1 MDQTTQA
8 APEVHFRN
16 CTLCEAMCGIRVETR
31 GEEIISIKGDAED
44 PFSKG
49 FICPKAVA
57 LQDIQ
62 NDPDRL
68 RQPIRRTTDGWE
80 EISWQE
86 ALDYTAQ
93 RLIQVREE
101 FGKNAVGV
109 YLGNPNVHDHGK
121 MLMMVPFL
129 RSLATRKRFS
139 ATSLDQLPH
148 MLANLKMFGH
158 QGLFPVPDID
168 RTDLFICVGGNP
180 AASNGSLMTAAGV
193 DKRLKAV
200 RSRGG
205 RVITIDPRRTET
217 ASLADEHIF
226 IKPGTDVLMLLA
238 MLHTLFEENLV
249 HLGHLEGHLDDIELL
264 QLASD
269 AYAPETV
276 ASATGIPAERIREL
290 ARELAG
296 TRQALLYGRMGTS
309 VQEFGAVSTWLIYC
323 LNILTGHMD
332 RRGGLMFTLPALDL
346 VTFTGMAGLTGH
358 FGKYKS
364 SVRGLPEF
372 GGELP
377 AATMAEEML
386 TDGPEKIRAMVVV
399 AGNPVLSSPNGGK
412 LDEALEQLDFMVSL
426 DMYVTETSRH
436 ADIILPPTG
445 PLEHSYI
452 DAVFTS
458 VAVRNTVKYSPPVF
472 QAQPGSFHDWEIFL
486 ELSRRLSSRDLKT
499 SVQAEIRHRI
509 LTSLGPDGLADIYL
523 QLGPYGR
530 ELPASDR
537 WGKHVEKVLQVLDIK
552 HPLRQLWQAGA
563 MNEQYQ
569 DLPKGLSLA
578 KLEEHPHGLD
588 LGPLRPILLQ
598 RLYTRNKHIHLAP
611 RLYLQDLTR
620 VRKLLKQAGSD
631 NLLLIGRRHVRS
643 NNSWLHNSH
652 RLVKGKNR
660 CTLMIHP
667 RDASRLGL
675 QNGIEAEIA
684 SRVGKVRIEVEVTDD
699 IMEGVVS
706 IPHGWGHKRKG
717 VNWKTAAEHAGVS
730 LNDLT
735 DEQFIDQLSGN
746 AALNG
751 VPVKVKSAVR
761 KRKNST
767 GKVSTRKANSRAA
780 VLASNPPL

>member
-1 MDQTTQA
+1 MDQSAQA
-8 APEVHFRN
+8 VPELHYRN

-31 GEEIISIKGDAED
+31 GEEILSIKGDAED

-49 FICPKAVA
+49 YICPKAVA
-57 LQDIQ
+57 LQDLQ

-68 RQPIRRTTDGWE
+68 RQPLRRTSEGWE
-80 EISWQE
+80 EITWQE

-93 RLIQVREE
+93 RLIQIREE
-101 FGKNAVGV
+101 HGKNAVGV

-121 MLMMVPFL
+121 MLFMVPFL
-129 RSLATRKRFS
+129 RALATRKRFS

-168 RTDLFICVGGNP
+168 RTDLFICIGGNP
-180 AASNGSLMTAAGV
+180 AASNGSLMTAAGA
-193 DKRLKAV
+193 DKRLKAI
-200 RSRGG
+200 RARGG

-217 ASLADEHIF
+217 ALLADEHIF
-226 IKPGTDVLMLLA
+226 IKPGTDVLLLLSMLY
-238 MLHTLFEENLV
+238 TVFEENLM
-249 HLGHLEGHLDDIELL
+249 HLGHLKDHLDDIELL
-264 QLASD
+264 RLASD

-276 ASATGIPAERIREL
+276 ASITGIPAERIRGL
-290 ARELAG
+290 TREFAE

-377 AATMAEEML
+377 AATMAEEIL
-386 TDGPEKIRAMVVV
+386 ADGAEKIRAMVVV

-412 LDEALEQLDFMVSL
+412 LDQALEQLDFMVSL

-436 ADIILPPTG
+436 ADIIMPPTG

-452 DAVFTS
+452 DVVFTS

-472 QAQPGSFHDWEIFL
+472 QPRPGSFQDWEIFL
-486 ELSRRLSSRDLKT
+486 ELARRLSSRDFK
-499 SVQAEIRHRI
+499 SSIQAELSHRF
-509 LTSLGPDGLADIYL
+509 LSSLGPDGLADIYL

-530 ELPASDR
+530 ELPASEH
-537 WGKHVEKVLQVLDIK
+537 WGKHVDKVLQVLDIK
-552 HPLRQLWQAGA
+552 HPLRQLWEAGA

-569 DLPKGLSLA
+569 DLPKGLSLS
-578 KLEEHPHGLD
+578 KLAEHPHGLD

-598 RLYTRNKHIHLAP
+598 RLYTRNRRIQLAP

-620 VRKLLKQAGSD
+620 VRKLLKKTDDDG
-631 NLLLIGRRHVRS
+631 LLLIGRRHVRS

-675 QNGIEAEIA
+675 QDGGEAEVA
-684 SRVGKVRIEVEVTDD
+684 SRVGKVVIDVEVTDD
-699 IMEGVVS
+699 MMEGVVS

-717 VNWKTAAEHAGVS
+717 VNWKTAVEHAGVS
-730 LNDLT
+730 VNDLT

-751 VPVKVKSAVR
+751 VPVVVKSVTR
-761 KRKNST
+761 KRGS
-767 GKVSTRKANSRAA
+767 SRAGKNTGRKTRSPTA
-780 VLASNPPL
+780 A